1 MMEFGILQFVTGMLV
16 FVRVTAMLILAPG
29 FGNKAVPASVKV
41 ALGAALAVVL
51 IPLVAAEH
59 PAVDLQLG
67 PLVLLALKEAA
78 TGLLMGFVT
87 GLVFEGVGLAGDL
100 MGFDL
105 GLSLAQLYDPETGTA
120 NNVVSRMLSLTAL
133 MVFFAING
141 HHFIL
146 ESLFASYRAVPLG
159 AFHVSGALSS
169 TLVTLAGMTLV
180 VGVKL
185 AAPVLVTSFLL
196 NIGLAVLARVAP
208 QINVIFVTISLK
220 TGAGLFVILASAPL
234 IVAVFRKMLLS
245 FEDGLMDILRVM

>member
-1 MMEFGILQFVTGMLV
+1 MDFGIIQFVTGVLV
-16 FVRVTAMLILAPG
+16 FIRVTAMLVLAPG
-29 FGNKAVPASVKV
+29 FGNTAVPAAVKV
-41 ALGAALAVVL
+41 ALGAAMAAVL
-51 IPLVAAEH
+51 LPLVAATQ

-67 PLVLLALKEAA
+67 GLALLAMKEAA
-78 TGLLMGFVT
+78 AGLLMGFVT

-105 GLSLAQLYDPETGTA
+105 GLSLAQLYDPQTGTA
-120 NNVVSRMLSLTAL
+120 NNVVSRLLSFTAL

-159 AFHVSGALSS
+159 AFHANGALST
-169 TLVTLAGMTLV
+169 TLITLTGMTVV

-208 QINVIFVTISLK
+208 QINVLFVTISLK

-234 IVAVFRKMLLS
+234 IVAVFRKLLLS
-245 FEDGLMDILRVM
+245 FEDGMLNILSVM

>member
-1 MMEFGILQFVTGMLV
+1 
-16 FVRVTAMLILAPG
+16 
-29 FGNKAVPASVKV
+29 
-41 ALGAALAVVL
+41 
-51 IPLVAAEH
+51 
-59 PAVDLQLG
+59 
-67 PLVLLALKEAA
+67 
-78 TGLLMGFVT
+78 
-87 GLVFEGVGLAGDL
+87 
-100 MGFDL
+100 
-105 GLSLAQLYDPETGTA
+105 PETGTA